1 MSDTVPPIP
10 PPFGANTGNPS
21 NPTDTINNIT
31 TTNVVQNVGP
41 SKIKD
46 TKIAALRLKSNAF
59 KALEGEKVNGT
70 FRRLRSLLNDLENNG
85 VSISQVEESDSDIE
99 EDQRSSS
106 EFLADLNAEFH
117 ERALLANQRRY
128 YKRSRRVGSPKKPID
143 RVTTFKA
150 LMAVADEELSVGR
163 ANARKNLLNKY
174 NSLKQEFFSFPGNI
188 VKALGRK
195 RIRKEKISSK
205 EVVFTKFDVSTS
217 KTSVEIP
224 SDSESEG
231 NTQRPLPSLPK
242 LIGAEP
248 SAETK
253 PSPDSSTKK
262 LFLTLMEEVKGL
274 KEQEVLG
281 LLKDICPK
289 VVFGDK
295 SLGDTKGYGSMNCN
309 GITFTKGTIFNQNQ
323 EVVLIAPRRRDV
335 YVIDMTSYNEES
347 NAYFFAKA
355 SPSIENLN
363 EVKVKELRSDNGTEF
378 KNHKLEEFYDEK
390 GISQNFSSPC
400 TPEQNGVAERRNRTL
415 IEAARTISIIMKRH
429 GKIAYDVFRG
439 RSPDI
444 SYFYMFGCPV
454 HIHNHMDHLGKLNE
468 IADDGFF
475 LGYSPVAKA
484 FRDYVSYEGHA
495 ELSHTSDLLVLNESE
510 HLESADNLKHDEF
523 QISILNEQTTE
534 ASPTPLIPLQITNP
548 LTHQERWSREKHI
561 ELVNIIGEPL
571 GGITTRS
578 RIKDFE
584 AASAHECL
592 YVNFLSE
599 IESKK
604 LIEALKEKGWI
615 IVMQEEL
622 NQFERNKVWILF
634 PAPYGKTI
642 IGTKWIY
649 MNKMDENGVV
659 IKNKAR
665 LVAQRFR
672 QEKGIE
678 YDETF
683 APVARLKAIRI
694 FLAYAAYMGFMVHQ
708 MDVKSAFLNGKIL
721 EEVYVQQPPRFESS
735 EFPNHVCKLDKA
747 LYGLKQ
753 ASRALDTLVQNKFL
767 NSAPRLTEYQAKP
780 KESHLVA
787 VKRIF
792 SFVAMSSD
800 ECEYVAAAGCCAQV
814 LWIKSQLADYD
825 ILYSN
830 VPIFCDNTSVIAISN
845 NPVLHSMTKHIDIRE
860 FWYTA
865 KVEDNTIT
873 FSLLNVEKPLSFDH
887 DIFASVIGL
896 EYSKNY
902 VSLPDHE
909 AVKEAITTLG
919 LADKKEPEMKLKD
932 LAHSSPLRL
941 RYFSPTWKMNINQQ
955 TIAYALCW
963 GLDIDIA
970 RILYDDLISKLTT
983 SGKKGKEKNICYVR
997 YMPFVIEHLLGEEY
1011 VNKDLHPIKPYQIT
1025 GATFKQSSISEVPQT
1040 SHMRKV
1046 AKLSEEDVT
1055 EDTGDKSL
1063 SGTSVHPVSQPKA
1076 KADKKLR
1083 KKKIPSSSQPKVSLS
1098 VKGQTSTTQASESQ
1112 PVKATKVTADTTQSL
1127 DAYKSIEEQEN
1138 QHQAAD
1144 IKKADHTTEEQRDN
1158 DEFVDSG
1165 LHSIRDVPLELL
1177 NEDVEENLEAAD
1189 EETNVDNI
1197 SDEMRNIQASTE
1209 KPLDHLGHL
1218 QANITAFS
1226 TKVDQLESS
1235 ITKKVSEIQ
1244 SFLIKETMETFI
1256 EEKLPLF
1263 DTQLQQ
1269 TLKAQLPELFIKPMN
1284 KELNAFNKLEA
1295 NKFIHLQTE
1304 LSKVIQSEIGKKV
1317 NIKVHKGM
1325 QNVTER
1331 LDSLLDSTKDNSA
1344 NVFEL
1349 KKAQGEQLSNDA
1361 VNTQGN
1367 QLANTTPEEEAAGT
1381 LAICT
1386 LEEIT
1391 SDKDTTDDEP
1401 LMKKLKVQI
1410 PTPTPLRSIF
1420 PDSTTVPT
1428 PLRKKRKVKDIA
1440 TVEEPMKQ
1448 LIPLMEQGGSYPNL
1462 INLQ

>member
-41 SKIKD
+41 SEIKD
-46 TKIAALRLKSNAF
+46 TKIAAYAF

-70 FRRLRSLLNDLENNG
+70 FRRLWSLLNDLENNG

-99 EDQRSSS
+99 EDQRSSN

-128 YKRSRRVGSPKKPID
+128 YKRSGRVGSPKKPMD

-163 ANARKNLLNKY
+163 ANARSVQWVEITMKNIQKLLSITDSDERKHVLDYTHVNLYYVEDQRKNLLNKY
-174 NSLKQEFFSFPGNI
+174 NSLKQEFFSFPRNI

-224 SDSESEG
+224 SDSESEVV
-231 NTQRPLPSLPK
+231 PLTVNEK
-242 LIGAEP
+242 
-248 SAETK
+248 AETK

-274 KEQEVLG
+274 KEQIQTHSEISPPTSQSGSSRSAKGKSKIWFGTCRHCGFKNHLTEDCYI
-281 LLKDICPK
+281 KDKCYTCGSIDHLTKEHPEQIVVKRTLAKLNAQPSQGSSRKVPIIPKHYIPCKYYGFNDHHSNKYEYYPGCDLYGSIAYETTVCVKETPRRKLRVALQRSTKATVKYSKESGPK

-295 SLGDTKGYGSMNCN
+295 SLGDTKGYGSVNCN

-429 GKIAYDVFRG
+429 GKTAYDVFRG

-475 LGYSPVAKA
+475 LGYYPVAKA

-615 IVMQEEL
+615 IV
-622 NQFERNKVWILF
+622 
-634 PAPYGKTI
+634 
-642 IGTKWIY
+642 
-649 MNKMDENGVV
+649 
-659 IKNKAR
+659 
-665 LVAQRFR
+665 
-672 QEKGIE
+672 
-678 YDETF
+678 
-683 APVARLKAIRI
+683 
-694 FLAYAAYMGFMVHQ
+694 
-708 MDVKSAFLNGKIL
+708 
-721 EEVYVQQPPRFESS
+721 
-735 EFPNHVCKLDKA
+735 
-747 LYGLKQ
+747 
-753 ASRALDTLVQNKFL
+753 
-767 NSAPRLTEYQAKP
+767 
-780 KESHLVA
+780 
-787 VKRIF
+787 
-792 SFVAMSSD
+792 
-800 ECEYVAAAGCCAQV
+800 
-814 LWIKSQLADYD
+814 
-825 ILYSN
+825 
-830 VPIFCDNTSVIAISN
+830 
-845 NPVLHSMTKHIDIRE
+845 
-860 FWYTA
+860 
-865 KVEDNTIT
+865 
-873 FSLLNVEKPLSFDH
+873 
-887 DIFASVIGL
+887 
-896 EYSKNY
+896 
-902 VSLPDHE
+902 
-909 AVKEAITTLG
+909 
-919 LADKKEPEMKLKD
+919 
-932 LAHSSPLRL
+932 
-941 RYFSPTWKMNINQQ
+941 
-955 TIAYALCW
+955 
-963 GLDIDIA
+963 
-970 RILYDDLISKLTT
+970 
-983 SGKKGKEKNICYVR
+983 
-997 YMPFVIEHLLGEEY
+997 
-1011 VNKDLHPIKPYQIT
+1011 
-1025 GATFKQSSISEVPQT
+1025 
-1040 SHMRKV
+1040 
-1046 AKLSEEDVT
+1046 
-1055 EDTGDKSL
+1055 
-1063 SGTSVHPVSQPKA
+1063 
-1076 KADKKLR
+1076 
-1083 KKKIPSSSQPKVSLS
+1083 
-1098 VKGQTSTTQASESQ
+1098 
-1112 PVKATKVTADTTQSL
+1112 
-1127 DAYKSIEEQEN
+1127 
-1138 QHQAAD
+1138 
-1144 IKKADHTTEEQRDN
+1144 
-1158 DEFVDSG
+1158 
-1165 LHSIRDVPLELL
+1165 
-1177 NEDVEENLEAAD
+1177 
-1189 EETNVDNI
+1189 
-1197 SDEMRNIQASTE
+1197 
-1209 KPLDHLGHL
+1209 
-1218 QANITAFS
+1218 
-1226 TKVDQLESS
+1226 
-1235 ITKKVSEIQ
+1235 
-1244 SFLIKETMETFI
+1244 
-1256 EEKLPLF
+1256 
-1263 DTQLQQ
+1263 
-1269 TLKAQLPELFIKPMN
+1269 
-1284 KELNAFNKLEA
+1284 
-1295 NKFIHLQTE
+1295 
-1304 LSKVIQSEIGKKV
+1304 
-1317 NIKVHKGM
+1317 
-1325 QNVTER
+1325 
-1331 LDSLLDSTKDNSA
+1331 
-1344 NVFEL
+1344 
-1349 KKAQGEQLSNDA
+1349 
-1361 VNTQGN
+1361 
-1367 QLANTTPEEEAAGT
+1367 
-1381 LAICT
+1381 
-1386 LEEIT
+1386 
-1391 SDKDTTDDEP
+1391 
-1401 LMKKLKVQI
+1401 
-1410 PTPTPLRSIF
+1410 
-1420 PDSTTVPT
+1420 
-1428 PLRKKRKVKDIA
+1428 
-1440 TVEEPMKQ
+1440 
-1448 LIPLMEQGGSYPNL
+1448 
-1462 INLQ
+1462 